1 MSYYL
6 VDYENVKSDGF
17 KGIDLLTKDDE
28 VYVFYSDNSKTI
40 TFEMMEKINKS
51 SATILYQKVET
62 GHKNALDFQLVSYL
76 GYMIGEKGMDKQYC
90 IVTKDMGY
98 NCLVSFWNKENVCVS
113 IVPNVHPIN
122 TAPADPALINSD
134 SVEEEVRKIIANY
147 KTKQG
152 INNALVKKYG
162 TTRGGEIYKSIKSMI
177 KDKKGR

>member
-1 MSYYL
+1 
-6 VDYENVKSDGF
+6 
-17 KGIDLLTKDDE
+17 
-28 VYVFYSDNSKTI
+28 
-40 TFEMMEKINKS
+40 
-51 SATILYQKVET
+51 
-62 GHKNALDFQLVSYL
+62 
-76 GYMIGEKGMDKQYC
+76 IGEKGMDKQYC

-98 NCLVSFWNKENVCVS
+98 NCLVSFWNKENVSVS

-134 SVEEEVRKIIANY
+134 SVEEEVKKIIANY

-162 TTRGGEIYKSIKSMI
+162 TTRGGEIYKSIKPMI